1 MNATLGTILGLIV
14 AVVGTIGYPM
24 YRNRKKDRDAAAETV
39 ALDSR
44 SVAGMFKE
52 ERDRLQLRVDT
63 MAAAHQRQIRDLR
76 VEYDA
81 ALARA
86 EAKWKAQ
93 HEADQAQITEL
104 RTEVHGLYRQ
114 LNTQR
119 PGP

>member
-1 MNATLGTILGLIV
+1 MSATIYTIIGLVI
-14 AVVGTIGYPM
+14 AAVGTIAYPM
-24 YRNRKKDRDAAAETV
+24 WRNRKKDRNAAAESS

-52 ERDRLQLRVDT
+52 ERDRLQLRLDT

-93 HEADQAQITEL
+93 HEADQAQIAEL
-104 RTEVHGLYRQ
+104 RAELQGLYRRLYQ
-114 LNTQR
+114 Q
-119 PGP
+119 PSQ